1 MRSNDIIVKA
11 FRKPFIPPTDR
22 PLAIRSI
29 RFAGEEH
36 PADKKRVVV
45 ANVDDLPL
53 KDEDAIHKF
62 KLLAGPRWTPSP
74 PADAG
79 VSGLKDWGHGFIK
92 ISCEDFPQ
100 PAMNLKWTS
109 DTLDK
114 LITEANARSSTFKT
128 CIEFNHHLQ
137 NSKTDFKDVP
147 IDLRHIYAKA
157 RKAKQGDH
165 LRNRILKRPS
175 LLDFPKEWLP

>member
-1 MRSNDIIVKA
+1 M
-11 FRKPFIPPTDR
+11 
-22 PLAIRSI
+22 
-29 RFAGEEH
+29 
-36 PADKKRVVV
+36 
-45 ANVDDLPL
+45 NVDDLPL
-53 KDEDAIHKF
+53 KDENAVHKF
-62 KLLAGPRWTPSP
+62 KLLAGPRWTPNP

-100 PAMNLKWTS
+100 PAMNLKWAS

-114 LITEANARSSTFKT
+114 LITEANVRSFHFRPFTVV
-128 CIEFNHHLQ
+128 ENHSQ
-137 NSKTDFKDVP
+137 SPKPDFKDVP
-147 IDLRHIYAKA
+147 IDMRHVFAKA

-175 LLDFPKEWLP
+175 LLDFPKEWLPDEV